1 MSSLENHKTTN
12 TLQVVGGEEKLEV
25 IVPSEDP
32 GTESSAVEVVPKLED
47 HLDNRS
53 SPTMKRILY
62 SLTVLA
68 ILGGLHHLWV
78 EPIVIKA
85 PFGQTITTA
94 LPDHS
99 IVQLNSGTTLT
110 YNRSFGWVDRRV
122 KLNGEAF
129 FIVKGSNQPFEV
141 VTDNSVLKSVNTK
154 FNVRAWTTDPDK
166 ETVVTLVKGKLDFVP
181 TADPKKSV
189 TLLSGQTSRIFE
201 NSSQP
206 TEPEIA
212 NVIHTISWRE
222 NGLSFDSQPLS
233 VIFGEME
240 RRYNIM
246 IRTTN
251 TNILQDSL
259 TIFIARPTGP
269 KDVLNNIC
277 QAAKLKYSSTDKGYL
292 VSRN

>member
-12 TLQVVGGEEKLEV
+12 TLQVAADEESRKV
-25 IVPSEDP
+25 VVPSENSDSKS
-32 GTESSAVEVVPKLED
+32 TLTVVPKPKE
-47 HLDNRS
+47 HRDNRS

-62 SLTVLA
+62 SLTLLA

-78 EPIVIKA
+78 EPIVIKS

-110 YNRSFGWVDRRV
+110 YNRSFGWVNRRV
-122 KLNGEAF
+122 SLNGEAF
-129 FIVKGSNQPFEV
+129 FNVKGSSHPFVV
-141 VTDNSVLKSVNTK
+141 VTDNSIIKSVNTQ
-154 FNVRAWTTDPDK
+154 FNVRAWDTDPGK
-166 ETVVTLVKGKLDFVP
+166 ETVVTLIKGKVDFIP
-181 TADPKKSV
+181 KADPQKSV
-189 TLLSGQTSRIFE
+189 TLLSGQTSRIVE
-201 NSSQP
+201 NKPQP

-212 NVIHTISWRE
+212 NVIHTISWRD

-240 RRYNIM
+240 RRYNVM

-251 TNILQDSL
+251 TNILRDSL

-277 QAAKLKYSSTDKGYL
+277 QAANLKYSATDRGYI